1 MAEKKKGVKGKITQT
16 AEQTAAVL
24 PPVETAANG
33 ESAVEAEVK
42 PVRKR
47 KSAAAWE
54 EKPAEIKEESSAAG
68 EDTVPQIPEEDKK
81 QTEDAEI
88 KEEKPGKKRAKKNR
102 RAQGGSGGKA
112 VRPAEGGGKA
122 GGRGICRNCGNSRH
136 GDGGNSRH
144 GLRGA
149 GNRAGGQGRE
159 KTRQIRQ
166 KEEGSK
172 ALRLSA

>member
-47 KSAAAWE
+47 KSSAAWE

-68 EDTVPQIPEEDKK
+68 EDTVSAALAAKTPFTPE
-81 QTEDAEI
+81 QTLFALEVFCELGLLRI
-88 KEEKPGKKRAKKNR
+88 
-102 RAQGGSGGKA
+102 SGGLVCVTGKRSELNRSALYRA
-112 VRPAEGGGKA
+112 VCALK
-122 GGRGICRNCGNSRH
+122 
-136 GDGGNSRH
+136 
-144 GLRGA
+144 
-149 GNRAGGQGRE
+149 E
-159 KTRQIRQ
+159 KQ
-166 KEEGSK
+166 
-172 ALRLSA
+172 